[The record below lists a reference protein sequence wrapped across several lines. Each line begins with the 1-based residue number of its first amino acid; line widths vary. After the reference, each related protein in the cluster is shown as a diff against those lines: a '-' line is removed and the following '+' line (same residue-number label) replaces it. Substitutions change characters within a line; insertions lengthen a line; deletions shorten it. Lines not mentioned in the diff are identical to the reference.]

1 MLPRSARLRRTAEI
15 QQVLR
20 AGRCLT
26 TPHLRICTHPSSHDH
41 PRIACV
47 VGKSVHRGA
56 VRRHRY
62 QRWLREIARTFLS
75 EHPAIAPY
83 DMVWI
88 AQPGLASIGS
98 LAEAKQAVGPHL
110 EKIAALIE
118 S

>member
-1 MLPRSARLRRTAEI
+1 
-15 QQVLR
+15 
-20 AGRCLT
+20 
-26 TPHLRICTHPSSHDH
+26 
-41 PRIACV
+41 
-47 VGKSVHRGA
+47 
-56 VRRHRY
+56 
-62 QRWLREIARTFLS
+62 LS